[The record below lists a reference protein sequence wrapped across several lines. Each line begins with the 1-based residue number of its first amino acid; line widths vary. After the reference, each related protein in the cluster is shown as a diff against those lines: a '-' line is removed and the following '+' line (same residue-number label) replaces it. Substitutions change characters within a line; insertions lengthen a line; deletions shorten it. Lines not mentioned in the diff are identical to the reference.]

1 MDEQGQD
8 EFKARIGRL
17 FDRHGEGKQVAANVS
32 KAMRERGER
41 SLMHF
46 RDKLHQVIL
55 PTLREA
61 HESSVEAKRMLAIK
75 HDDGSA
81 ARPAMALIGTQDSW
95 LEFRADINLGQ
106 VDIYREINRPSF
118 NAVLPVALAFLPIA
132 MIDRET
138 VQEYVERFIVL
149 LFKAKKLQ

>member
-1 MDEQGQD
+1 MGEED
-8 EFKARIGRL
+8 EFQARIGRL

-32 KAMRERGER
+32 KAMREKGER
-41 SLMHF
+41 ALMHF

-55 PTLREA
+55 PILRQA
-61 HESSVEAKRMLAIK
+61 HESSAEAQKLLTVK

-95 LEFRADINLGQ
+95 LEFRADINLGR

-118 NAVLPVALAFLPIA
+118 ASVKPAALAFLPIA
-132 MIDRET
+132 KIEKPV
-138 VQEYVERFIVL
+138 VQEYVERFILL
-149 LFKAKKLQ
+149 LFKTKKL

>member
-1 MDEQGQD
+1 MGEQEQD

-32 KAMRERGER
+32 KAMREKGER
-41 SLMHF
+41 ALAHF

-55 PTLREA
+55 PTLCEA
-61 HESSVEAKRMLAIK
+61 QESSIEARRMLTVK
-75 HDDGSA
+75 HDDGSST
-81 ARPAMALIGTQDSW
+81 RPAMALIGTKDSW
-95 LEFRADINLGQ
+95 LEFRADINLGR

-118 NAVLPVALAFLPIA
+118 NAVTPAALAFLPIA
-132 MIDRET
+132 VIDRET
-138 VQEYVERFIVL
+138 VQEYVERFILL